1 MHSDEPFWET
11 SGASFLPAVDDAPS
25 PPSPAT
31 IPAPSDEAS
40 ASPKEPDAPAGVSD
54 LLPAAPVEPV
64 PSNPSEPDVAS
75 ISTGSDDEDETPIDG
90 SWGAVA
96 AVGLF
101 TLFWTL
107 GTTVGVL
114 AIGLPVL
121 DQRATS
127 GWEAVDGW
135 MHDSAYESFT
145 FTDSEG
151 GSSTEYC
158 PVVTYTWERFGD
170 NRTGHV
176 VSLTSEA
183 NCWSSEQRAE
193 TFVAEHPSNAP
204 VTVYVDPLQ
213 PDRAVLQQGLVWQDV
228 GLLFFMLP
236 FVLVSLVLL
245 GVSTASARAALR
257 T

>member
-1 MHSDEPFWET
+1 MNPDEPFWET
-11 SGASFLPAVDDAPS
+11 SGASFLPAVDDGPS

-31 IPAPSDEAS
+31 IPASSDEVS
-40 ASPKEPDAPAGVSD
+40 ASRKDPDAPTGGPG

-64 PSNPSEPDVAS
+64 PSTPSGPDEAS
-75 ISTGSDDEDETPIDG
+75 VSTGSDDQESSAVDV

-107 GTTVGVL
+107 GTAVGVL

-121 DQRATS
+121 DQRATG

-135 MHDSAYESFT
+135 MHASTYEAYT
-145 FTDSEG
+145 VTDGEG
-151 GSSTEYC
+151 GTSTEYC

-183 NCWSSEQRAE
+183 NCWSSEFRAE
-193 TFVAEHPSNAP
+193 TFVEEHPSNAP

-236 FVLVSLVLL
+236 FVLVSLVLV
-245 GVSTASARAALR
+245 GVTAGSARAALR

>member
-1 MHSDEPFWET
+1 MNPDEPFWQT
-11 SGASFLPAVDDAPS
+11 SGDSFLPAVDDGPS
-25 PPSPAT
+25 PPFPAT
-31 IPAPSDEAS
+31 IPAPSDDVPAS
-40 ASPKEPDAPAGVSD
+40 RKEPDAPAGEQD

-64 PSNPSEPDVAS
+64 ISNPSQTDVAP
-75 ISTGSDDEDETPIDG
+75 ISTGSDDEDQATAGG

-107 GTTVGVL
+107 GTAVGVL
-114 AIGLPVL
+114 GIGLPVM
-121 DQRATS
+121 DQRATG

-135 MHDSAYESFT
+135 MHDSTYESNT
-145 FTDSEG
+145 VTDAEG
-151 GSSTEYC
+151 GTSTEYC

-170 NRTGHV
+170 NRSGHV
-176 VSLTSEA
+176 VSLTSEV
-183 NCWSSEQRAE
+183 NCWSSERRAE

-245 GVSTASARAALR
+245 GVTTASARAALR